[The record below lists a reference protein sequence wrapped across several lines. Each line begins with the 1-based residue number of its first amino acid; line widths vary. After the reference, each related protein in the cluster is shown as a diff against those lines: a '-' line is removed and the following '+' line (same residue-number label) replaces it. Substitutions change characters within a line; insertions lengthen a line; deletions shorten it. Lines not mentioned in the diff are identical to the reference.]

1 MTNWYKKAQQS
12 NKDWKPFLK
21 ELYLK
26 KENLR
31 KKAEKKGAV
40 LGHFLDGWSPMNSC
54 YCRKCGAYAKIN
66 GFYST
71 DEKETFYGAAF
82 MNKCHVNFNNAPE
95 FNKYKNPNPKNAI
108 L

>member
-1 MTNWYKKAQQS
+1 MNWYKTAKQN

-21 ELYLK
+21 KLYIK
-26 KENLR
+26 KENIR
-31 KKAEKKGAV
+31 KKAEEKGAV
-40 LGHFLDGWSPMNSC
+40 LGHFLDGWNPMNSC

-66 GFYST
+66 GVYGT

-82 MNKCHVNFNNAPE
+82 VNKCHVNFNNAPE
-95 FNKYKNPNPKNAI
+95 FSKYENPNPKNTV